1 MSRKTV
7 VLIPHRKAFT
17 LVELLVVIAIIGILV
32 ALLLP
37 AIQAAREAARRMGC
51 ANNLH
56 NIGLACLNYEQNQK
70 HLPITV
76 NRRPSFEERDIE
88 GNRLGPPGGLLS
100 IGNGGTGYS
109 GKGWIVDILPYLEEQ
124 AMYDGMKPGFKGDWS
139 FHPKFGGTGM
149 GLKSVRPHVER
160 QLPVLSCPSDE
171 SARPKDDLYYWQ
183 GAFVATTSYKGC
195 IGDSLLTQESE
206 PPGLTGE
213 AGNGTAPFGVVGS
226 PNCHNTAD
234 CNGLI
239 FRNTYFRPVKLSKVT
254 DGLSN
259 TIMAGEGVVAQ
270 DLHSAAYFSDGDWA
284 TCGIP
289 MNFFIYPEVE
299 SELTANWYKA
309 RGYKSLHPGGA
320 QFVMADG
327 SVHFIPEN
335 IDTLVYRALATRNG
349 GEAVATLP

>member
-1 MSRKTV
+1 MTRLTEAQRPRRS
-7 VLIPHRKAFT
+7 AFT

-37 AIQAAREAARRMGC
+37 AIQAAREAARRIGC
-51 ANNLH
+51 ADNLH
-56 NIGLACLNYEQNQK
+56 NIGLACLNFEQHAK

-76 NRRPSFEERDIE
+76 NRRPSFEERDIN
-88 GNRLGPPGGLLS
+88 GVRLGPPSGLLS
-100 IGNGGTGYS
+100 TANGGTGYS
-109 GKGWIVDILPYLEEQ
+109 GKGWIVDILPHLEEQ
-124 AMYDGMKPGFKGDWS
+124 AMYDGMRPGFKGDWT

-149 GLKSVRPHVER
+149 GLKAILPHMER
-160 QLPVLSCPSDE
+160 QLPVLSCPSDG

-195 IGDSLLTQESE
+195 IGDSCLTAVSE
-206 PPGLTGE
+206 PPGRTDS
-213 AGNGTAPFGVVGS
+213 PFGDGP
-226 PNCHNTAD
+226 PNCHNTVD

-239 FRNTYFRPVKLSKVT
+239 FRNSYFRPIKFAKVT

-259 TIMAGEGVVAQ
+259 TILAGEGVVAQ

-289 MNFFIYPEVE
+289 MNFFIYPEEE
-299 SELTANWYKA
+299 SELVLNWYKA

-327 SVHFIPEN
+327 SVHFLPED
-335 IDTLVYRALATRNG
+335 IDILVYRGLATRNG
-349 GEAVATLP
+349 GEVATVIP